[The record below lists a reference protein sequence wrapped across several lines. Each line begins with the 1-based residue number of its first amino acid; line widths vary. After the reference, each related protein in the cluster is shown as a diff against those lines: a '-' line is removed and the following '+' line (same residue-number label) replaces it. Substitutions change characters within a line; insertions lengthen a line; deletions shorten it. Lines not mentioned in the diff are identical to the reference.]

1 MIIFVVVINW
11 KRLKNFRV
19 SVRDQVVSGT
29 FALNIRSL
37 MCVSASGLAYGV
49 QTTEEETL
57 AVRYI
62 MILLHVLLLL

>member
-1 MIIFVVVINW
+1 MVKCIISCCLHVYDHFCCSDKLEEAKELQSIR
-11 KRLKNFRV
+11 KR
-19 SVRDQVVSGT
+19 SSG
-29 FALNIRSL
+29 
-37 MCVSASGLAYGV
+37 VSASGLAYGV